1 MAERRDLTTSLDRKK
16 RLTVHARVLSPEGTD
31 DHSGKRKGGEGQEPQ
46 TRVNLIDIV
55 VQP

>member
-1 MAERRDLTTSLDRKK
+1 MTERRDLTTSLDRKK